1 MSAEPGAT
9 RARILLADDHRIV
22 AEGLKVI
29 LAVEF
34 DLIGVVE
41 DGERMIEAATTL
53 RPDAIVADIT
63 MPLLNGIEALEV
75 LRKEGIAI
83 PVVFLTMHR
92 EVDYASLALEAGAAG
107 YVLKHAAPS
116 ELVGAVR
123 VALEGGTFVS
133 PSLAGELFQANKLRG
148 RDSSDDGVPLSD
160 RQRDILRLLADGR
173 SAKEIGKAIDLSP
186 RTVEFHKYKI
196 MESLGLKNSA
206 ELIQFAIKRG
216 LV

>member
-1 MSAEPGAT
+1 MSSDRGGT

-22 AEGLKVI
+22 VEGLKAI
-29 LAVEF
+29 LAAEF
-34 DLIGVVE
+34 ELAGVVE
-41 DGERMIEAATTL
+41 DGQRMIEAATTL

-75 LRKEGIAI
+75 LRKAGIEI

-107 YVLKHAAPS
+107 YVLKHAAPG
-116 ELVGAVR
+116 ELVSAVR

-133 PSLAGELFQANKLRG
+133 PSLAGELFQMNKARG
-148 RDSSDDGVPLSD
+148 RDRSDDGIPLSD

-173 SAKEIGKAIDLSP
+173 SAKEIAKAIDLSP

>member
-1 MSAEPGAT
+1 MTTDRGAR

-22 AEGLKVI
+22 VEGLKAI
-29 LAVEF
+29 LAAEF
-34 DLIGVVE
+34 DLVDIVDNGQ
-41 DGERMIEAATTL
+41 RMIEAATAL
-53 RPDAIVADIT
+53 RPDVIVADIT
-63 MPLLNGIEALEV
+63 MPLLNGIEALEA
-75 LRKEGIAI
+75 LRKAGIEI

-92 EVDYASLALEAGAAG
+92 EVGYASLALEAGAAG
-107 YVLKHAAPS
+107 YVLKHSAPA
-116 ELVGAVR
+116 ELVSAVR

-133 PSLAGELFQANKLRG
+133 PSLAGELFQANKVRG
-148 RDSSDDGVPLSD
+148 REKSDDGLRLSD
-160 RQRDILRLLADGR
+160 RQRAILRLLADGH
-173 SAKEIGKAIDLSP
+173 SAKEIAKAIDLSP